1 VRKLYTFGVAV
12 CLFLGSLSG
21 FSQGK
26 GYSFDKKQKKN
37 YAAYPSPYDFRQG
50 GWLFDAGMTGTFG
63 VYPSP
68 ISTTDTVI
76 SLPSQ
81 LRPGISLEVG
91 RYFNFKGKKPIIRF
105 VDYSAGYKLLWNAEK
120 EVREFNGSRISE
132 TFRNNLAHYVHANVN
147 ITNIWD
153 INNYLFLQNTIGI
166 NVDYRFLE
174 NESSDIS
181 TSSPPNFVAQA
192 HYRLGF
198 GIMIDTDIALIPYV
212 EVPLYNLAP
221 DQKHFA
227 QLDYFQQSF
236 QTVIVGARL
245 MLFRFGQKDCPK
257 AINHDGYDRNGY

>member
-1 VRKLYTFGVAV
+1 
-12 CLFLGSLSG
+12 
-21 FSQGK
+21 
-26 GYSFDKKQKKN
+26 
-37 YAAYPSPYDFRQG
+37 
-50 GWLFDAGMTGTFG
+50 
-63 VYPSP
+63 
-68 ISTTDTVI
+68 
-76 SLPSQ
+76 
-81 LRPGISLEVG
+81 
-91 RYFNFKGKKPIIRF
+91 
-105 VDYSAGYKLLWNAEK
+105 
-120 EVREFNGSRISE
+120 
-132 TFRNNLAHYVHANVN
+132 
-147 ITNIWD
+147 
-153 INNYLFLQNTIGI
+153 
-166 NVDYRFLE
+166 VDYRFLE

-236 QTVIVGARL
+236 QSVIVGARL